1 MEPTHLTPSLSPSP
15 MISNLFSGSSFSAS
29 LHTNFVKKTPNLD
42 LTLSTSL
49 KLPPQRSTTYQTVFS
64 HLVRPCLRV
73 REPKKVALVCVS
85 A

>member
-49 KLPPQRSTTYQTVFS
+49 ELHP
-64 HLVRPCLRV
+64 
-73 REPKKVALVCVS
+73 
-85 A
+85 